1 MSIKYLAGRTF
12 DVGEDTVEPG
22 DELTAA
28 QVKSIPWLEAFVSAG
43 YIYAVTP
50 DKGYDQLPP
59 HVFNA
64 VQTKAEA
71 VAAIEAGKAGT
82 TITEVSTAGQAAV
95 DDDEQT
101 KLAAKQQENDEEFAA
116 HRNSIAAAVPTKEE
130 KEDAV
135 NADDLPTGTDPEV
148 VQGEPTPPPNTEEID
163 SFDPGDHTVDEVKAY
178 VEEHPDR
185 KDDVLAAEKDGKA
198 RKGVLEL

>member
-22 DELTAA
+22 DELTKA
-28 QVKSIPWLEAFVSAG
+28 QVESIPWLESFISAG

-50 DKGYDQLPP
+50 DKGYDTLPP

-71 VAAIEAGKAGT
+71 IAAIEAGKDGT
-82 TITEVSTAGQAAV
+82 TITEVSAASQEAV
-95 DDDEQT
+95 NSDEQS
-101 KLAAKQQENDEEFAA
+101 KLAARQREADEEFARR
-116 HRNSIAAAVPTKEE
+116 RNRVAAPTKQE

-135 NADDLPTGTDPEV
+135 NVDEPAGENPEV
-148 VQGEPTPPPNTEEID
+148 VTGEPTSPSNTEEID

-178 VEEHPDR
+178 IEEHPDR

-198 RKGVLEL
+198 RKGILEL